1 MRGRKTRE
9 VSGLFFFFFASVVQV
24 GWSKKKQQLS
34 ADEAFTRNKQKLV
47 WEKQLNWKMRILTA
61 AE

>member
-1 MRGRKTRE
+1 MK
-9 VSGLFFFFFASVVQV
+9 Q
-24 GWSKKKQQLS
+24 KKKKQLS